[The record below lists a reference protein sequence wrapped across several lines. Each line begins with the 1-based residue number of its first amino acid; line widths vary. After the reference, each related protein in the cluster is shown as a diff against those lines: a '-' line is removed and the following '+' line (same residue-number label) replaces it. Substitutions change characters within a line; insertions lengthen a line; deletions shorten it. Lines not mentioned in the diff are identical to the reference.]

1 MKIPRFWQPPDI
13 EASPNARLEHNDI
26 LILPSRFGLFYLAL
40 AGVLF
45 VFGSNYQNNLI
56 LILSFLMF
64 SLFSSCL
71 LICFR
76 NLSGLSLRFQPG
88 RSSFAGQQAGFPLEL
103 ASNRARHALTLSL
116 DKGAQQRLP
125 LLAAPGQR
133 LELGRLGK
141 QRGRLLPGLVRVSSH
156 YPLGLCRVWAHIR
169 PQVGCWVWPSPTPPN
184 QPIPALSTPSLSCQW
199 QELDGLCPW
208 QPGHSLSRMD
218 WKQLARQRGRMLKQ
232 FNDHNNEAYWL
243 ELNPD
248 HGDLEQHLSQLAGAA
263 VHCQQQGI
271 PFGLRGAQVKIAPG
285 VDAHHMRKVLDS
297 LAAVPHGR

>member
-1 MKIPRFWQPPDI
+1 MKIPRFWQPPEI
-13 EASPNARLEHNDI
+13 QACPNARLEHNDI

-76 NLSGLSLRFQPG
+76 NLSGLSLRFQQG
-88 RSSFAGQQAGFPLEL
+88 RSSFAGQQVGFPLEL
-103 ASNRARHALTLSL
+103 ISNRERHALTLSL
-116 DKGAQQRLP
+116 DEGAQQRLQ
-125 LLAAPGQR
+125 LLATPGQR
-133 LELGRLGK
+133 LELGKPGRE
-141 QRGRLLPGLVRVSSH
+141 RGRLSPGRVRVSSH

-169 PQVGCWVWPSPTPPN
+169 PEVGCWVWPSPLPPS
-184 QPIPALSTPSLSCQW
+184 QSIPAVSSPSQTSQW

-218 WKQLARQRGRMLKQ
+218 WKQLARQRGKMLKQ
-232 FNDHNNEAYWL
+232 FNEHSNEAYWL
-243 ELNPD
+243 ELNPG

-263 VHCQQQGI
+263 LHCQQQGI
-271 PFGLRGAQVKIAPG
+271 PFGLRGARMTITPG
-285 VDAHHMRKVLDS
+285 LDGDHLGRVLDR
-297 LAAVPHGR
+297 LAEVPHGG